1 MFICF
6 QTQPERRRLE
16 PKLNF
21 RRLSSSRRVPGYLFC
36 DAQRPKAICSVQV
49 QVGLSPVDN
58 LLQAFPFGVTFGN
71 SREQKN
77 GCMDVCVAPVATAF
91 ALWTLVIIWILQGFK
106 ETCVRIKERN
116 LKPTKTIRFT
126 SKNPFLAWIL
136 FGSSSCSSVSLAQK
150 PGHHLGRGTRA
161 KQTGPNR
168 SPDSQHSGRLSCD
181 STDSMTAWRAPPLW
195 LAMPNAFLL
204 KTHLG
209 RSWLDKLLPPLSSQT
224 LYTEIPG
231 FKTFPATQAARL
243 HRLNRVHT

>member
-1 MFICF
+1 MFIWF

-77 GCMDVCVAPVATAF
+77 GCMDVCVAPVGTTF

-106 ETCVRIKERN
+106 ETCVRKREEF
-116 LKPTKTIRFT
+116 KTN
-126 SKNPFLAWIL
+126 KNYTFYK
-136 FGSSSCSSVSLAQK
+136 QK
-150 PGHHLGRGTRA
+150 SIFSMNIVW
-161 KQTGPNR
+161 KQ
-168 SPDSQHSGRLSCD
+168 
-181 STDSMTAWRAPPLW
+181 
-195 LAMPNAFLL
+195 FLL
-204 KTHLG
+204 ECLPGTEAWPS
-209 RSWLDKLLPPLSSQT
+209 SWQGNTGQT
-224 LYTEIPG
+224 DG
-231 FKTFPATQAARL
+231 A
-243 HRLNRVHT
+243 